1 MLEMPQQRAPSPLGI
16 VLSGWKTS
24 GTHGELLFKPQID
37 SSLMAQRQNRKKEG
51 ISLFL
56 TFCLT
61 PSVSHRLQETDYIS
75 NKGCENERMGS
86 WEEDVTAETRPA
98 QSLFP
103 LNAPEIFKQ
112 DKALIAER
120 KKGNLRK
127 SAVMRK
133 DKRESIRHGEILKIQ
148 KEQKHNIIFFSP
160 HVVPNLYSLSSVELS
175 WETEERKSYR

>member
-1 MLEMPQQRAPSPLGI
+1 
-16 VLSGWKTS
+16 
-24 GTHGELLFKPQID
+24 
-37 SSLMAQRQNRKKEG
+37 MAQWQNRKKEG

-148 KEQKHNIIFFSP
+148 KEQKHNIIFLALMSFQTCIP
-160 HVVPNLYSLSSVELS
+160 FFCGTQKMVHGKMKKGHHTGE
-175 WETEERKSYR
+175 